1 MDPVPP
7 VTSSLFAQFEA
18 QPAPVSPPAT
28 PPMPPPPGSS
38 ANQASAQMPAAPAPT
53 PPPAPTTND
62 LPPPPRREEKKP
74 AAPTAHDLY
83 EQRITE
89 LERQLRVAQ
98 ENTVSALIQLQKRD
112 EADKLV
118 RQQTDLLLKETSLR
132 RRAEETDRQTAE
144 TIAAD
149 RRRIEQLEQKL
160 LGAISPQ
167 FVDSIAQS
175 QKDFAA
181 RIDSLSTLVRGLTER
196 VDEASRLS
204 SDGVSDLVAMR
215 HDIDLLK
222 STAAIPPEAPDENL
236 HAQLTTLSNELR
248 RVETRIDADRRVS
261 AEDSTSLR
269 KLAAELQQRID
280 ASWKSGTDQ
289 AAAAKKEI
297 SEIAAFARHKAAE
310 ADAAGASVRQAI
322 AASATALRHEFATL
336 LETHAHVWKTIA
348 GTELPNMYAE
358 LEALRGAV
366 STMKSGIGDE
376 ARAAAGEA
384 VRKAAQTMEAETARR
399 ETESKSFMAA
409 ESEKLIRALNETG
422 EALRASCDAQLQSSL
437 RSAKETVTNGREHYD
452 SFKLAAEK
460 AVEDALSRELSKASA
475 AWRALIDIDMA
486 GLRTEME
493 RIRAS
498 SLASHELE
506 AASAKKREEME
517 ASLMRLLEERSAALK
532 AELTVMLSDARENL
546 SSTANAAF
554 SNARRDIETSNAGM
568 LERTLGTIR
577 SDLSRAE
584 STIKKDA
591 LSAGEAQSKALRI
604 FFNSEIEQLRG
615 SLEATAALAAAA
627 REESSIAAEK
637 LETAMRQS
645 QDVDAAKQLA
655 EAAARAAAEN
665 IAAGAFERIRA
676 DSRAL
681 LAKAEESFHDELLR
695 TAQSLRQE
703 LEMLR
708 KQNAQKAS
716 APLAERE
723 EVSHLLAQQEIAM
736 RRQFEAASERLARLR
751 MELEGWIDE
760 RLRGVAKS
768 LDLAHEAKRS
778 AVETERKVEL
788 LAEGFTRRDEQMK
801 SELREGVLARLEALE
816 QRLSRSSD
824 H

>member
-18 QPAPVSPPAT
+18 QPAPASPPAT
-28 PPMPPPPGSS
+28 PPMPPPPGSI
-38 ANQASAQMPAAPAPT
+38 ANQAFAQMPAAPAPT

-62 LPPPPRREEKKP
+62 LPPPPPRREEKKP

-167 FVDSIAQS
+167 FVDGIAQS

-204 SDGVSDLVAMR
+204 SDGISDLVAMR

-236 HAQLTTLSNELR
+236 HAELTTLSNELR

-310 ADAAGASVRQAI
+310 ADAAGASIRQAI

-348 GTELPNMYAE
+348 GTELPNIHAK
-358 LEALRGAV
+358 LEALSGAV

-384 VRKAAQTMEAETARR
+384 VRKAAQTMEAEIARR

-422 EALRASCDAQLQSSL
+422 EALRASCEAQLQSAL
-437 RSAKETVTNGREHYD
+437 RSAKETVTNGREHHD

-475 AWRALIDIDMA
+475 AWRAFIDIDMA

-532 AELTVMLSDARENL
+532 AELTVMLSDARE
-546 SSTANAAF
+546 TANAAF

-665 IAAGAFERIRA
+665 IVAGAFERIRA

-723 EVSHLLAQQEIAM
+723 EVSHLLAQQEIVM